1 VCGPLTV
8 AQRPFLLLSLDVP
21 PAPLFADGQG
31 AAIVPQVPLQELLA
45 KFDGVTWTER
55 DGRRT
60 QHSLLRLPR
69 CLTLHLVRFAR
80 NSFGFGAVEKNSTI
94 VTFPV
99 RNLDLRA
106 HLRGLAPLPT
116 PAALDAMG
124 AAELRSAVAGFVAEL
139 ETGGESEAAALLRR
153 EADTAVELDSFRTVA
168 A

>member
-1 VCGPLTV
+1 
-8 AQRPFLLLSLDVP
+8 
-21 PAPLFADGQG
+21 
-31 AAIVPQVPLQELLA
+31 
-45 KFDGVTWTER
+45 
-55 DGRRT
+55 
-60 QHSLLRLPR
+60 
-69 CLTLHLVRFAR
+69 VRFAR